1 MNNGTPIGPIV
12 ALVAA
17 CLILLVIGLLLR
29 RRGMLRSRGA
39 ALAWAILTI
48 APLFGSGVVF
58 FTKHQI
64 DRAEGLDNSQR
75 VPSSG
80 PIPQ

>member
-1 MNNGTPIGPIV
+1 MNAGTPIGLIV
-12 ALVAA
+12 ALVAV
-17 CLILLVIGLLLR
+17 CLVLLVIGLMLR

-48 APLFGSGVVF
+48 APLFGSGAILYG
-58 FTKHQI
+58 KHQI
-64 DRAEGLDNSQR
+64 ERANGQENSQL

-80 PIPQ
+80 PIPN